1 MSEGA
6 GHSLFFIDGG
16 CRMIVITKDIKN
28 GTTTIVKYDEDLDL
42 EPTQVTVA
50 KTAKGDFE
58 TVKVYSKSP
67 TPFDETLKLL
77 KVLEAVG

>member
-1 MSEGA
+1 M
-6 GHSLFFIDGG
+6 ID
-16 CRMIVITKDIKN
+16 ITNDIKN
-28 GTTTIVKYDEDLDL
+28 GTTTIVKYDGDLDL
-42 EPTQVTVA
+42 EPTQVTVTKKKV

-58 TVKVYSKSP
+58 SVKVFTKPSP

>member
-1 MSEGA
+1 M
-6 GHSLFFIDGG
+6 ID
-16 CRMIVITKDIKN
+16 ITKDIKN

-42 EPTQVTVA
+42 EPTQVTVTKKKV

-58 TVKVYSKSP
+58 SIKVFTKSP

>member
-1 MSEGA
+1 M
-6 GHSLFFIDGG
+6 ID
-16 CRMIVITKDIKN
+16 ITKDIKN

-42 EPTQVTVA
+42 EPTQVTVTKKKV

-58 TVKVYSKSP
+58 SIKVFTKSP

-77 KVLEAVG
+77 KVLEAVC

>member
-1 MSEGA
+1 M
-6 GHSLFFIDGG
+6 ID
-16 CRMIVITKDIKN
+16 ITKDIKN

-42 EPTQVTVA
+42 VPTQVTVTKKKV

-58 TVKVYSKSP
+58 SVKVFTKSSS
-67 TPFDETLKLL
+67 TTFDETLKLL

>member
-1 MSEGA
+1 M
-6 GHSLFFIDGG
+6 ID
-16 CRMIVITKDIKN
+16 ITKDIKN

-42 EPTQVTVA
+42 EPTQVTVTKKKV

-58 TVKVYSKSP
+58 SVKVFSKSSL
-67 TPFDETLKLL
+67 TTFDEVLKLL

>member
-1 MSEGA
+1 M
-6 GHSLFFIDGG
+6 ID
-16 CRMIVITKDIKN
+16 ITKDIKN

-42 EPTQVTVA
+42 EPTQVTVTKKKV

-58 TVKVYSKSP
+58 TIKVYSKSSL
-67 TPFDETLKLL
+67 TTFDESLKLL

>member
-1 MSEGA
+1 M
-6 GHSLFFIDGG
+6 ID
-16 CRMIVITKDIKN
+16 ITKDIKN
-28 GTTTIVKYDEDLDL
+28 GITTIVKYDEDLDL
-42 EPTQVTVA
+42 ESTQVTVTKKKV

-58 TVKVYSKSP
+58 SVKVFTKSSL

>member
-1 MSEGA
+1 M
-6 GHSLFFIDGG
+6 ID
-16 CRMIVITKDIKN
+16 ITKDIKN

-42 EPTQVTVA
+42 EPTQVTVTKKKV

-58 TVKVYSKSP
+58 TIKVFTKSSL
-67 TPFDETLKLL
+67 TTFDESLKLL

>member
-1 MSEGA
+1 M
-6 GHSLFFIDGG
+6 ID
-16 CRMIVITKDIKN
+16 ITKDNKN

-42 EPTQVTVA
+42 EPTQVTVTKKKV

-58 TVKVYSKSP
+58 SVKVFTKSP

>member
-1 MSEGA
+1 M
-6 GHSLFFIDGG
+6 ID
-16 CRMIVITKDIKN
+16 ITKDIKN

-42 EPTQVTVA
+42 EPTQVTVTKKKV

-58 TVKVYSKSP
+58 SVKVFSKSD
-67 TPFDETLKLL
+67 TTTFDETLKLL

>member
-1 MSEGA
+1 M
-6 GHSLFFIDGG
+6 ID
-16 CRMIVITKDIKN
+16 ITKDIKN

-42 EPTQVTVA
+42 EPTQVTVTKKKV

-58 TVKVYSKSP
+58 SVKVFTKSTD

>member
-1 MSEGA
+1 M
-6 GHSLFFIDGG
+6 ID
-16 CRMIVITKDIKN
+16 ITKDIKN

-42 EPTQVTVA
+42 EPTQVTVTKKKI

-58 TVKVYSKSP
+58 SVKVFSKYP
-67 TPFDETLKLL
+67 TSFDEILKLL

>member
-1 MSEGA
+1 M
-6 GHSLFFIDGG
+6 ID
-16 CRMIVITKDIKN
+16 ITKDIKN

-42 EPTQVTVA
+42 EPTQVTVTKKKV

-58 TVKVYSKSP
+58 TIKVYSKSP

>member
-1 MSEGA
+1 M
-6 GHSLFFIDGG
+6 ID
-16 CRMIVITKDIKN
+16 ITKDIKN

-42 EPTQVTVA
+42 EPTQVTVTKKKV

-58 TVKVYSKSP
+58 TIKVFTKSDL
-67 TPFDETLKLL
+67 TPFDTTLKLL

>member
-1 MSEGA
+1 M
-6 GHSLFFIDGG
+6 ID
-16 CRMIVITKDIKN
+16 ITKDIKN

-42 EPTQVTVA
+42 EPTQVTVTKKKV

-58 TVKVYSKSP
+58 SVKVFTKSGH
-67 TPFDETLKLL
+67 TSFDETLKLL

>member
-1 MSEGA
+1 M
-6 GHSLFFIDGG
+6 ID
-16 CRMIVITKDIKN
+16 ITKDIKN

-42 EPTQVTVA
+42 EPTQVTVTKKKV

-58 TVKVYSKSP
+58 SIKVFSKSP